1 MPGTSERSIAEVLG
15 DIAGNVREMVR
26 AEIRLAKAEAGTQV
40 TTAVRGAA
48 FVAAGGGVA
57 LVALTFIAL
66 AGMYALATVVA
77 LWIAALIVAA
87 VAAVVGGALIGA
99 GIKQMKD
106 VTLALPRTV
115 AAVKSVKEDVQWA
128 KPSTR

>member
-1 MPGTSERSIAEVLG
+1 MSGVVERSIGAVLG

-26 AEIRLAKAEAGTQV
+26 AEIRLAKLEAATQV

-57 LVALTFIAL
+57 LVALTFIAI

-77 LWIAALIVAA
+77 LWIAALIVAGTA
-87 VAAVVGGALIGA
+87 ALIGGVLIAA
-99 GIKQMKD
+99 GLKQMHKIN
-106 VTLALPRTV
+106 LALPKTV
-115 AAVKSVKEDVQWA
+115 ATIKEDIQWA